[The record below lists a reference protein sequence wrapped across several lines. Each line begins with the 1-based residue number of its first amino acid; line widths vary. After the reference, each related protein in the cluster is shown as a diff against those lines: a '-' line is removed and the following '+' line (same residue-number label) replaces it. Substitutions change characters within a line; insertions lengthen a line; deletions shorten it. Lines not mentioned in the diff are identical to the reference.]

1 MKNTSAKGIFTN
13 KEEILSGDHNNSPLI
28 SFYYENYTCNIKLQ
42 VGAEALKKT
51 IEATAELD
59 SEGELLATV
68 EYHQVCFDG

>member
-1 MKNTSAKGIFTN
+1 MKIIHT
-13 KEEILSGDHNNSPLI
+13 
-28 SFYYENYTCNIKLQ
+28 YNIKLQ

-59 SEGELLATV
+59 TEGELLATV